1 LSVTDT
7 TGAVRADDNLAHHHQ
22 PSHSQS
28 TQLKANWPYPVPS
41 WSVLALT
48 SLLSL
53 IRTCPGFHWGSTQF
67 PPAPNTTVVNTAED
81 RLDSLLKSLVKETAD
96 AINNDDSRNDA
107 ATTASIMS
115 KTEELESLPSK
126 SLSEELLPNNQNSRF
141 SNQLNSAGARPIP
154 PDQLKCNILKAKAD
168 ELKKS
173 TGDVNERN
181 IEKGLISGC
190 NTSSF
195 STDSES
201 LTNMED
207 TSGGPLPQKCSA
219 TATTGCNP
227 FQDLESESSYRNRK
241 DQSCI
246 GLPETKKNVK
256 THSSGV
262 RPSSPKYPNATTVP
276 SSSYAQKHGKSPDR
290 SPINAAKHPKTSQE
304 NSTNQEDV
312 PCNKQLSEI
321 MADDNT
327 TVSVT
332 MAATSLSKISPWL
345 VASENITPPTLLAK
359 SKPETVTRKTV
370 ITTEL

>member
-1 LSVTDT
+1 
-7 TGAVRADDNLAHHHQ
+7 
-22 PSHSQS
+22 
-28 TQLKANWPYPVPS
+28 
-41 WSVLALT
+41 
-48 SLLSL
+48 
-53 IRTCPGFHWGSTQF
+53 
-67 PPAPNTTVVNTAED
+67 
-81 RLDSLLKSLVKETAD
+81 
-96 AINNDDSRNDA
+96 
-107 ATTASIMS
+107 M
-115 KTEELESLPSK
+115 ESLPIK

-181 IEKGLISGC
+181 IEKGLI
-190 NTSSF
+190 
-195 STDSES
+195 
-201 LTNMED
+201 
-207 TSGGPLPQKCSA
+207 K
-219 TATTGCNP
+219 
-227 FQDLESESSYRNRK
+227 
-241 DQSCI
+241 
-246 GLPETKKNVK
+246 TKKNV

-290 SPINAAKHPKTSQE
+290 SPINAAKDPKTSQE
-304 NSTNQEDV
+304 NCTNQEDV

-345 VASENITPPTLLAK
+345 VVSENITPPTLLAK